1 MPELPEVEVSR
12 MGISPYLEGEVIK
25 QIHIYQSS
33 LRWVVPEEVKLTEGL
48 VINKVIRR
56 AKYLLLETVMGSLIL
71 HLGMSGKLR
80 VIDHS
85 VPRIKHDHIDIE
97 METGKTLRFNDPRRF
112 GCFLYQPP
120 GQVHKLLTK
129 LGPEPLTLA
138 FNHKDLYEKSRDKK
152 TVIKQFIMNN
162 ANVVGV
168 GNIYANEA
176 LFKAGIHPQ
185 IHAGKIS
192 KKRYEK
198 LVVLIKETLEQ
209 AILQGGTTLKDFT
222 QTDGKPGYFAQEL
235 LVYGRAGLPC
245 KICTKPLTEV
255 KIGQR
260 SSVFCDECQK

>member
-12 MGISPYLEGEVIK
+12 MGITPYLEGKVIK
-25 QIHIYQSS
+25 KIHVYQAS
-33 LRWVVPEEVKLTEGL
+33 LRWAVPEEVKLTEGL

-80 VIDHS
+80 VIDSS

-97 METGKTLRFNDPRRF
+97 METGKTLRFNDTRRF
-112 GCFLYQPP
+112 GCFLFQPP

-138 FNHKDLYEKSRDKK
+138 FNHNDLYKKSRDKK
-152 TVIKQFIMNN
+152 TVIKQFIMKNEV
-162 ANVVGV
+162 VVGV

-185 IHAGKIS
+185 TPAGKIT
-192 KKRYEK
+192 KKRYEN
-198 LVVLIKETLEQ
+198 LVILIKETLEQ
-209 AILQGGTTLKDFT
+209 AILQGGTTLKDFA
-222 QTDGKPGYFAQEL
+222 QTDGSPGYFAQEL

-245 KICTKPLTEV
+245 KTCTKPLTEI

>member
-12 MGISPYLEGEVIK
+12 MGISPYLEGETIK
-25 QIHIYQSS
+25 KIHVYQSS
-33 LRWVVPEEVKLTEGL
+33 LRWAVPEEVMLTEGL

-80 VIDHS
+80 VIDSS

-112 GCFLYQPP
+112 GCFLFQPP
-120 GQVHKLLTK
+120 GEVHKLLSK
-129 LGPEPLTLA
+129 LGPEPLTMA
-138 FNHKDLYEKSRDKK
+138 FNHKDLYELSRDKK
-152 TVIKQFIMNN
+152 TVIKQFIMKNEV
-162 ANVVGV
+162 VVGV

-185 IHAGKIS
+185 TPAGKIS

-198 LVVLIKETLEQ
+198 LVILIKETLEQ
-209 AILQGGTTLKDFT
+209 AILQGGTTLKDFA
-222 QTDGKPGYFAQEL
+222 QTDGNPGYFAQEL
-235 LVYGRAGLPC
+235 LVYGRGGLPC
-245 KICTKPLTEV
+245 KICTKPLTEI

>member
-25 QIHIYQSS
+25 KIHVYQSS
-33 LRWVVPEEVKLTEGL
+33 LRWAVPEEVKLTEGL

-80 VIDHS
+80 VIDSS

-97 METGKTLRFNDPRRF
+97 METGKTLRFNDTRRF
-112 GCFLYQPP
+112 GCFLFQPP

-138 FNHKDLYEKSRDKK
+138 FNHNDLYKKSRDKK
-152 TVIKQFIMNN
+152 TVIKQFIMKNEV
-162 ANVVGV
+162 VVGV

-185 IHAGKIS
+185 TPAGKIS
-192 KKRYEK
+192 KKRYEN
-198 LVVLIKETLEQ
+198 LVVLIKETLKQ
-209 AILQGGTTLKDFT
+209 AILQGGTTLKDFA
-222 QTDGKPGYFAQEL
+222 QTDGSPGYFAQEL

-245 KICTKPLTEV
+245 KKCTKPLTEI